1 MAAARGVR
9 TLPRSTD
16 PGGSHEHSRHRSTR
30 RRRRRALRRPRLRR
44 RGRRRLR
51 RQPATGSPAADYA
64 RWLADNAPTTG
75 TYAGAFLALIGLL
88 AFVVFAAA
96 LYDVLRRSERERTWL
111 PTAALGAALVSAAI
125 KIGSAPALLAA
136 FSVRNTVDPQLAK
149 VLVEMNDYAFL
160 LTWALDAVMLGA
172 VAACALRTNAL
183 PRWLAIAA
191 GGSSRRCCSPAVAGG
206 NQAPP
211 FGFLLGFLWFV
222 AASVVLVRPRYALGR
237 DALAAPTAHWGA
249 GEAVAVSA
257 RPSLAVACS
266 PCPRSISTGSPRS
279 TPRSCTRR
287 GRRRTCTSAG

>member
-1 MAAARGVR
+1 M
-9 TLPRSTD
+9 
-16 PGGSHEHSRHRSTR
+16 STR
-30 RRRRRALRRPRLRR
+30 TIARTGGAAGALYVVLAFV
-44 RGRRRLR
+44 GEAVAGSGDS
-51 RQPATGSPAADYA
+51 PAPGSPAADYA

-191 GGSSRRCCSPAVAGG
+191 GVIAPLLLASVAGG

-237 DALAAPTAHWGA
+237 EALAAPTAH
-249 GEAVAVSA
+249 
-257 RPSLAVACS
+257 
-266 PCPRSISTGSPRS
+266 
-279 TPRSCTRR
+279 
-287 GRRRTCTSAG
+287 